1 MEQRYSER
9 IAVGCEVVFARTGR
23 IGQGRVIDVS
33 LPGCLVES
41 LAPFKVGDYVRLRLF
56 LPDRPAPLNILLAVV
71 RRVEGRLAGL
81 EFIRTSQNDQVRLSR
96 FVRKHELISRP
107 SARCWDGGV
116 ELLAASGE

>member
-9 IAVGCEVVFARTGR
+9 ISVGCDVVFAKTER

-33 LPGCLVES
+33 FSGCLVES
-41 LAPFKVGDYVRLRLF
+41 LASFKVGDYVRLRLF

-96 FVRKHELISRP
+96 FVRKHAPISGP
-107 SARCWDGGV
+107 AARCWDTGI
-116 ELLAASGE
+116 ELLAAAGE